1 MQGTQSA
8 SSALERRLDLALPIK
23 QIESE
28 VDNRLKKLARTV
40 RIHGFRPGKVP
51 MKIVAQQYGGQV
63 RQEVMSDSVQRTF
76 ADAVKAQNLRVA
88 GYPRF
93 EAKESAAENFEFVA
107 TFEVYPEVEVSPL
120 SDVSIKRPV
129 TEVTDADLD
138 RTIEILRKQ
147 RQHFHQVERAAVDG
161 DKVTID
167 FEGTMDGAPF
177 PGGQGRGHELV
188 LGEGKFLPDFELNVK
203 NLKAGDSKSFELTFP
218 ADYHAKELAGKLV
231 KFEVHVHAV
240 AEPHLPE
247 LNAEFAKSLGVA
259 DGDLSTMRAEV
270 KANLEREAKKRMQ
283 AKLKEQIM
291 QALLDHAKLEVPK
304 ALVEIEV
311 GRLGEAAVRDLQGR
325 GMTTKDINLPPE
337 IFQAQAQR
345 RVRLGL
351 ILAETVKRNGLTAK
365 PDQVRAVIEEQAQSF
380 EQPQEMVRWYY
391 QQPERLAEVEAVV
404 LEDNVVAW
412 ALKQAKVE
420 DLSTPFQDLM
430 ESKK

>member
-1 MQGTQSA
+1 MQGTQSV
-8 SSALERRLDLALPIK
+8 SSALERRLDLVLPVK

-107 TFEVYPEVEVSPL
+107 TFEIYPEVDINPL
-120 SDVSIKRPV
+120 ADVRIKRPV

-147 RQHFHQVERAAVDG
+147 RQHFHPVERAARDA

-167 FEGTMDGAPF
+167 FDGTMDGAPF
-177 PGGQGRGHELV
+177 PGGQGKGQELV
-188 LGEGKFLPDFELNVK
+188 LGEGKFLPEFELNVK
-203 NLKAGDSKSFELTFP
+203 NLKAGDTKSCELTFP

-231 KFEVHVHAV
+231 RFEIRVQAV

-247 LNAEFAKSLGVA
+247 LNAEFAKSLGVV
-259 DGDLSTMRAEV
+259 DGDLNIMRAEV
-270 KANLEREAKKRMQ
+270 KGNLEREAKKRMQ

-291 QALLDHAKLEVPK
+291 QALLDHAQLEVPK
-304 ALVEIEV
+304 ALVQIEV
-311 GRLGEAAVRDLQGR
+311 GRLRGAAGRDLQSR
-325 GMTTKDINLPPE
+325 GMGTKDMNLAPE
-337 IFQAQAQR
+337 IFQAQAER

-351 ILAETVKRNGLTAK
+351 ILAETVKKHGLTAK

-412 ALKQAKVE
+412 ALEQATVE

-430 ESKK
+430 ESTK

>member
-1 MQGTQSA
+1 MPGSQSVN
-8 SSALERRLDLALPIK
+8 SALERRLDLTLPLK

-93 EAKESAAENFEFVA
+93 EPKESAAENFEFVA
-107 TFEVYPEVEVSPL
+107 TFEVYPEVEIGSL
-120 SDVSIKRPV
+120 ADAHIRRPV
-129 TEVTDADLD
+129 TEVSDADLD

-147 RQHFHQVERAAVDG
+147 RQHFHAVDRGAMDG
-161 DKVTID
+161 DQVTID
-167 FEGTMDGAPF
+167 FEGTLDGAPF
-177 PGGQGRGHELV
+177 SGGQGKGQEVV
-188 LGEGKFLPDFELNVK
+188 LGEGKFLPDFELNLK
-203 NLKAGDSKSFELTFP
+203 GLKAGESKSFELTFP
-218 ADYHAKELAGKLV
+218 ADYHAKELASKQV
-231 KFEVHVHAV
+231 KFQVEVRAV

-247 LNAEFAKSLGVA
+247 LNADFAKALGVE
-259 DGDLSTMRAEV
+259 DGDLNKMRAEV
-270 KANLEREAKKRMQ
+270 KANLEREAKKRTQ
-283 AKLKEQIM
+283 AKLKEQVM
-291 QALLDHAKLEVPK
+291 QTLLEHAQLEVPK
-304 ALVEIEV
+304 ALVEMEI
-311 GRLGEAAVRDLQGR
+311 GRLSERAMRDLQSR
-325 GMTTKDINLPPE
+325 GMTTKDINLPPD
-337 IFQAQAQR
+337 IFQAQAEQR
-345 RVRLGL
+345 VKLGL
-351 ILAETVKRNGLTAK
+351 ILAETVKRNGLTAR

-391 QQPERLAEVEAVV
+391 QQADRLAEVEAVV

-412 ALKQAKVE
+412 ALQQAKVE

-430 ESKK
+430 ENAK

>member
-1 MQGTQSA
+1 MQGTQSV

-28 VDNRLKKLARTV
+28 VDDRLKKLARTV

-63 RQEVMSDSVQRTF
+63 RQEVMSDAVQRTF
-76 ADAVKAQNLRVA
+76 ADAIKAQNLRVA

-107 TFEVYPEVEVSPL
+107 TFEVYPEVEVSSL
-120 SDVSIKRPV
+120 ADVNIKRPV

-147 RQHFHQVERAAVDG
+147 RQHFHQVERAAQDG
-161 DKVTID
+161 DQVSID

-177 PGGQGRGHELV
+177 PGGQGKAHELV

-218 ADYHAKELAGKLV
+218 ADYHAKELAGKMV
-231 KFEVHVHAV
+231 KFEVHVHTV
-240 AEPHLPE
+240 AQPHLPE

-259 DGDLSTMRAEV
+259 DGDLDKMRAEV

-291 QALLDHAKLEVPK
+291 QALLDHAQLEVPK

-325 GMTTKDINLPPE
+325 GMTTKDINLPPD
-337 IFQAQAQR
+337 IFQAQAER

-351 ILAETVKRNGLTAK
+351 ILAETVKKNGLIAK

-391 QQPERLAEVEAVV
+391 QQPERLAEIEAVV

-412 ALKQAKVE
+412 AVKQAKVE
-420 DLSTPFQDLM
+420 DLSTSFQDLM

>member
-1 MQGTQSA
+1 MQGTQSV
-8 SSALERRLDLALPIK
+8 SSALERRLDLVLPVK

-107 TFEVYPEVEVSPL
+107 TFEIYPEVDINPL
-120 SDVSIKRPV
+120 ADVRIKRPV

-147 RQHFHQVERAAVDG
+147 RQHFHPVERAARDA

-167 FEGTMDGAPF
+167 FDGTMDGAPF
-177 PGGQGRGHELV
+177 PGGQGKGQELV
-188 LGEGKFLPDFELNVK
+188 LGEGKFLPEFELNVK
-203 NLKAGDSKSFELTFP
+203 NLKAGDAKSFELTFP

-231 KFEVHVHAV
+231 RFEIRVQAV

-247 LNAEFAKSLGVA
+247 LNAEFAKSLGVV
-259 DGDLSTMRAEV
+259 DGDLNIMRAEV
-270 KANLEREAKKRMQ
+270 KGNLEREAKKRMQ

-291 QALLDHAKLEVPK
+291 QALLDHAQLEVPK
-304 ALVEIEV
+304 ALVQIEV
-311 GRLGEAAVRDLQGR
+311 GRLRGAAGRDLQSR
-325 GMTTKDINLPPE
+325 GMGTKDMNLAPE
-337 IFQAQAQR
+337 IFQAQAER

-351 ILAETVKRNGLTAK
+351 ILAETVKKHGLTAK

-412 ALKQAKVE
+412 ALEQATVE

-430 ESKK
+430 ESTK